1 MAKEQREPV
10 DYVVLEDELYEMS
23 PAARQAVLD
32 MMLDRNE
39 GKIKPGHLR
48 LRTLALDIAIIFDKM
63 SRVKTADVGEGS
75 VVVMISDKL
84 VRKLSAVLRAAA
96 KADD

>member
-1 MAKEQREPV
+1 MAEREPV
-10 DYVVLEDELYEMS
+10 DYVVLEDELYDLS
-23 PAARQAVLD
+23 PASRKAVLD

-48 LRTLALDIAIIFDKM
+48 LRTLALDVATVFDKM
-63 SRVKTADVGEGS
+63 QRVNTDEEGQKAT
-75 VVVMISDKL
+75 VVVLSDL
-84 VRKLSAVLRAAA
+84 LARKLSAVLRAAA